1 MRLKNWKVKK
11 MAENMKIV
19 ALRIDKESADYL
31 NKVSSFLKMDKSS
44 VIRNILHTGIGED
57 RKQRALDMYKKDK
70 ISLGEAAKFA
80 QMYIGDFL
88 ELMGERGVENNVT
101 LEMVKKS
108 KSLRDLA

>member
-1 MRLKNWKVKK
+1 

-19 ALRIDKESADYL
+19 ALRLDKESADYL
-31 NKVSSFLKMDKSS
+31 NKVSSLLKADKST
-44 VIRNILHTGIGED
+44 VIRNILHAGIEED

-88 ELMGERGVENNVT
+88 ELMEERGVESNLT

-108 KSLRDLA
+108 RSLRELG